1 MATST
6 VARSIVTALQARG
19 VCRIFGVPGGGS
31 SLDIMAEASSLGID
45 FVLTRTE
52 SAAVMMAAA
61 GAELSGVLGVA
72 LTTKGPGT
80 ASAINGLAYAWLD
93 RAPVLLLTD
102 GFSADER
109 GYVTHQVFD
118 QAALARPLTKG
129 SLYLGN
135 PAEIAD
141 VPALL
146 DLALTAPLGPVMI
159 ELTSETARSAGAV
172 ATSTRRAE
180 SEHAGH
186 ASAES
191 ITQARQL
198 LAAARRPIM
207 VVGLEARTEPIA
219 RALRQVVELLGCPVL
234 STYKARGVLSSAH
247 ENYVGNFTGGAA
259 EAPCMET
266 ADLIVLCGLDPV
278 ELLRQRWRYDA
289 PVIDIAMTRHT
300 VHYVEAQVGL
310 YGSIAAAL
318 QALAHQ
324 AQRSQWNTAQIAEF
338 RATMLASLRYQTG
351 GGLGPQEVV
360 ASAWQ
365 AADARGLHPR
375 ATVDAGAHM
384 FSALA
389 FWPCNAPCDLSISN
403 GLATMAFA
411 LPAAIAIALHDR
423 NRPVVAFTGDGG
435 LFMCIGELSTA
446 VTQHARIIVIVF
458 NDASLSLIDI
468 KQQQRQLPPLGVRWE
483 RPDFAAV
490 MTGLGGLGMRAA
502 DAAQY
507 RLALQRAYNHDGPVL
522 IDVAIDPHG
531 YPAQL
536 RALRG

>member
-1 MATST
+1 MATGT

-19 VCRIFGVPGGGS
+19 VRRIFGVPGGGS
-31 SLDIMAEASSLGID
+31 SLDIMAEASALGID

-72 LTTKGPGT
+72 LVTKGPGT
-80 ASAINGLAYAWLD
+80 ANAINGLAYASLD

-102 GFSADER
+102 GFTADER

-129 SLYLGN
+129 SLFLGN
-135 PAEIAD
+135 PAENAS

-146 DLALTAPLGPVMI
+146 DLALTAPFGPVMI
-159 ELTSETARSAGAV
+159 QLTSETARAAGAV
-172 ATSTRRAE
+172 MSSTRWTE
-180 SEHAGH
+180 PELGGQ

-191 ITQARQL
+191 ITRARQL
-198 LAAARRPIM
+198 LATARRPVM

-219 RALRQVVELLGCPVL
+219 SAVTKLAELLGCPVFT
-234 STYKARGVLSSAH
+234 TYKARGVLPSTH
-247 ENYVGNFTGGAA
+247 ESYVGNFTSGAA

-266 ADLIVLCGLDPV
+266 ADLIVLIGLDPV
-278 ELLRQRWRYDA
+278 ELLRQRWRYRA
-289 PVIDIAMTRHT
+289 PVIDIAATQHA
-300 VHYVEAQVGL
+300 VHYVKAQTGL
-310 YGSIAAAL
+310 YGSILVTL
-318 QALAHQ
+318 QALAQQ
-324 AQRSQWNTAQIAEF
+324 ARRSQWNAAQIAEF
-338 RATMLASLRYQTG
+338 RATMLVSLRYVTD

-360 ASAWQ
+360 EGAWQ
-365 AADARGLHPR
+365 AAAARSLHPR
-375 ATVDAGAHM
+375 IAVDAGAHM

-389 FWPCNAPCDLSISN
+389 FWPCDAPCDVSISN

-411 LPAAIAIALHDR
+411 LPAAIAVALHDR

-446 VTQHARIIVIVF
+446 VAQRARVIVIVF

-468 KQQQRQLPPLGVRWE
+468 KQQKRRLPPLGVRWE

-490 MTGLGGLGMRAA
+490 MSGLGGLGLRAA
-502 DAAQY
+502 NAAQY
-507 RLALQRAYNHDGPVL
+507 RSAVESAYEHDGPVL
-522 IDVAIDPHG
+522 IDVAIDPRG